1 MALAVAVEALSAEVD
16 AEAVALG
23 PVLAVGL
30 ALADGS
36 DEDFGAE
43 AGAAGADVAGAVPLG
58 EVEQH
63 DFPCAGVGC
72 FGAETPAMPDP
83 RPSFCRL
90 VASNLPLG
98 SRPLADWNFCIAAT
112 VLESHFPFGSP

>member
-1 MALAVAVEALSAEVD
+1 MAALAVVELFAAEAD
-16 AEAVALG
+16 AEAVALE
-23 PVLAVGL
+23 PELALGL

-36 DEDFGAE
+36 DEDFGAA
-43 AGAAGADVAGAVPLG
+43 AGAAGADVAGAVPFG

-63 DFPCAGVGC
+63 DFPCAGVGVL
-72 FGAETPAMPDP
+72 GAETPAMPDP

-98 SRPLADWNFCIAAT
+98 SRPLAD
-112 VLESHFPFGSP
+112 

>member
-1 MALAVAVEALSAEVD
+1 MVAAEVLAAEDD
-16 AEAVALG
+16 AGAGASELG
-23 PVLAVGL
+23 LV
-30 ALADGS
+30 LADGS
-36 DEDFGAE
+36 DAGFGV
-43 AGAAGADVAGAVPLG
+43 AAGADVAGAVPLG

-90 VASNLPLG
+90 VASSLPLG

-112 VLESHFPFGSP
+112 VLESHFPFGSPW

>member
-1 MALAVAVEALSAEVD
+1 VAALAVSLEAPAAEFD
-16 AEAVALG
+16 AGAVAWEPELG
-23 PVLAVGL
+23 V

-36 DEDFGAE
+36 DAGFGV
-43 AGAAGADVAGAVPLG
+43 AAGAGVAGAVPFG

-63 DFPCAGVGC
+63 DFPGAGC

-98 SRPLADWNFCIAAT
+98 SRPLADWNLCIAAT
-112 VLESHFPFGSP
+112 VLASHFPFGSPW

>member
-1 MALAVAVEALSAEVD
+1 MLAAEDD
-16 AEAVALG
+16 ARADASELEL
-23 PVLAVGL
+23 VLRL
-30 ALADGS
+30 LLADGS
-36 DEDFGAE
+36 DAGFGV
-43 AGAAGADVAGAVPLG
+43 AAGADVDGAVPLG

-63 DFPCAGVGC
+63 DFPCAGIGC

-90 VASNLPLG
+90 VASSLPLG

-112 VLESHFPFGSP
+112 VLESHFPFGSPW

>member
-1 MALAVAVEALSAEVD
+1 ME
-16 AEAVALG
+16 
-23 PVLAVGL
+23 VLAAEDDAGAGASELGL
-30 ALADGS
+30 LLADGS
-36 DEDFGAE
+36 DAGFGV
-43 AGAAGADVAGAVPLG
+43 AAGADVAGAVPLG

-90 VASNLPLG
+90 VASSLPVG
-98 SRPLADWNFCIAAT
+98 SRPFADWNFCIAAT
-112 VLESHFPFGSP
+112 VLESHFPFGSPW